1 MMKVWIIVSYII
13 LCTKIIWKMKLKSM
27 VYSYEIFCF
36 FMVEFKG
43 IPAKIGKHI
52 KLFIL
57 KYIMASVYSRP

>member
-1 MMKVWIIVSYII
+1 
-13 LCTKIIWKMKLKSM
+13 MKLKSM

-52 KLFIL
+52 KLFLL
-57 KYIMASVYSRP
+57 KYVMASVYSRP

>member
-13 LCTKIIWKMKLKSM
+13 LCTKIIWKMKTKI
-27 VYSYEIFCF
+27 YGIFLWNIFF

-52 KLFIL
+52 KLFLL

>member
-1 MMKVWIIVSYII
+1 
-13 LCTKIIWKMKLKSM
+13 MKLKSM

-36 FMVEFKG
+36 FMVEFNE

-52 KLFIL
+52 KLFLL